1 MRDFV
6 ELSGASG
13 AAYRFRSWPEGDNHT
28 PMAGNFAVL
37 VFEGAAPTIVA
48 LGVTGNLSRARHLA
62 QAKLAESSGAL
73 FTRLNVSRST
83 RTDEHEDLLAGH
95 PAADRIQDDP

>member
-6 ELSGASG
+6 ELPGASG

-37 VFEGAAPTIVA
+37 LFDGATPTIVA

-62 QAKLAESSGAL
+62 QAKLAESSGGL
-73 FTRLNVSRST
+73 FTRLNVSRTT
-83 RTDEHEDLLAGH
+83 RTEEHEDLIAGH
-95 PAADRIQDDP
+95 PAAAPILDDV

>member
-1 MRDFV
+1 MPDFV

-37 VFEGAAPTIVA
+37 VFEGATPTIVA
-48 LGVTGNLSRARHLA
+48 LGVTGNLSHARHLA
-62 QAKLAESSGAL
+62 QAILEQSSGAL

-83 RTDEHEDLLAGH
+83 RTEEHEDMLAAR
-95 PAADRIQDDP
+95 PAAAVIQDDG